1 MARHPNLIVVRASD
15 ASIHERWLTGVERN
29 FDLMVS
35 YSGDQ
40 PGRFGQ
46 GVEYYVQMKGP
57 EWPGHHA
64 ILSHYM
70 KLIGNY
76 ERIAIVRDDIDADAA
91 VWKALLYCAEWFGI
105 DILHPSVSG
114 TAATDLTRPHPGCIL
129 RYVNVV
135 DSLAPIFSRRALER
149 VMGTFS
155 SGLPEGE
162 LPLAWSRYLTWP
174 EYRCAI
180 VDTASVTRTRH
191 AWSTPARAAIEIREH
206 ARLRIAHEET

>member
-91 VWKALLYCAEWFGI
+91 VW
-105 DILHPSVSG
+105 
-114 TAATDLTRPHPGCIL
+114 R
-129 RYVNVV
+129 
-135 DSLAPIFSRRALER
+135 
-149 VMGTFS
+149 TFS